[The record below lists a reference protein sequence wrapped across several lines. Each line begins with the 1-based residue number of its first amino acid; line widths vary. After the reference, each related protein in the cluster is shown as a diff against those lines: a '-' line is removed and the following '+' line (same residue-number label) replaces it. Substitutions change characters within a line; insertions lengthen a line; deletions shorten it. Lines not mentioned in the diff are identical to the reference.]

1 MLQVRFDCWSADA
14 LVCRSIIDFLDE
26 FEPVCNKYLYHRYI
40 LERTRESNL
49 QFERSARPGML
60 KLDVDWAENYTMLNA
75 REIQSEYWLMH
86 QASMFVCIGKML
98 LASAW
103 QAESGELEPGA
114 EVTVEAEGAEPY
126 WAKVVLAG
134 AVKTAD
140 CTVTDEAG
148 ATHTV
153 QRSQLRARVWHTTA
167 QIGVTNDR
175 KHDSYSTQHF
185 MTGMIQQW
193 LGGFHEPVVSLH
205 VHSDNAG
212 SHFKNSRTLNYLSKL
227 KEMFRQLS
235 KVTWSFGCPGHGKG
249 PWDGIGGLMKRVLR
263 SDTINQKVMAPGCDS
278 INSVVCRLC
287 SRPTRRLPT
296 TSGCDSA
303 PRAGERSTRSAQHLW

>member
-1 MLQVRFDCWSADA
+1 MSVLIDFVGY
-14 LVCRSIIDFLDE
+14 RSIIDFLDE
-26 FEPVCNKYLYHRYI
+26 FEPVCNKYMYHRYI

-86 QASMFVCIGKML
+86 QASIFVCIGKML

-103 QAESGELEPGA
+103 QAKSGELKPGA
-114 EVTVEAEGAEPY
+114 EVTVEPEGAEPY
-126 WAKVVLAG
+126 WAKVVSAG
-134 AVKTAD
+134 ALETAD

-148 ATHTV
+148 ATHIV
-153 QRSQLRARVWHTTA
+153 QWSLLRARVWHTTA

-185 MTGMIQQW
+185 MTAMIQQW
-193 LGGFHEPVVSLH
+193 LTFHEPVVSLH

-212 SHFKNSRTLNYLSKL
+212 SHFKNSRTLNYLSRL
-227 KEMFRQLS
+227 KGLFQQLQ

-249 PWDGIGGLMKRVLR
+249 PWDGVGGLMKRVLR
-263 SDTINQKVMAPGCDS
+263 SDTINQKVTL
-278 INSVVCRLC
+278 LC
-287 SRPTRRLPT
+287 CTVPCCIVLLCADCAQDLQAGGGSSTAAVLHRRLARET
-296 TSGCDSA
+296 
-303 PRAGERSTRSAQHLW
+303 